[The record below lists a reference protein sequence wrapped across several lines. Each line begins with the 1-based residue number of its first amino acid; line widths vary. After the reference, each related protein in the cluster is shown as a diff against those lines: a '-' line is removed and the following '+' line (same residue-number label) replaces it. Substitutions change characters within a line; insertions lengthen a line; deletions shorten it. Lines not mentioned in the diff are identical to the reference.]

1 MQKISIPPVLHEI
14 LYAFLY
20 AIVFGL
26 LGPIWIPV
34 FIVMPLIMLV
44 AAIALGMIGIGI
56 IIFFLTGGALFF
68 LPIAWF
74 FNGINIVKYIQKIF
88 FQNRQ
93 NFKYPL
99 LPVILTFPLLAVFPA
114 GVFIYGYIYE
124 AIYIFITSIAIAVY
138 TLRKPSDPDKKPDG
152 NLL

>member
-20 AIVFGL
+20 AIIFSL

-74 FNGINIVKYIQKIF
+74 FNGINIVKFIQKKF

-93 NFKYPL
+93 NFTYPFL
-99 LPVILTFPLLAVFPA
+99 LILLTFPLLMIFPA
-114 GVFIYGYIYE
+114 VVFMYGYFYE
-124 AIYIFITSIAIAVY
+124 AIYIFITSVVIAVY
-138 TLRKPSDPDKKPDG
+138 TLREPSDSEKKLDG
-152 NLL
+152 DLL